1 MKAIRIGTRGSE
13 LALKQ
18 VSIFTDLLALALP
31 SLTYDVRVIKTE
43 GDTNQ
48 NPIPL
53 EAIGKG
59 WFTKEIEE
67 QLLNNTI
74 DCAVHSLKDMTDD
87 MPSDLTIGAYLPRED
102 ARDAL
107 ITKHGE
113 SLEELPQ
120 GATIGTDSTRRQKQ
134 MLELRGDL
142 VMKSIRGNVPTR
154 IDKLTSESYEGI
166 VLAVAGLKR
175 LNRQDEIVRI
185 FSVDEMTPAPGQGT
199 LAIECNANNSALLE
213 MLARIDDADARRASK
228 IERGFSKT
236 VGGGCKSATGAY
248 ARLEDKLWTLTG
260 MIDTEEGVL
269 RDTMSVR
276 LEDASSLGTKLA
288 KKMLTTLH
296 HGSI

>member
-236 VGGGCKSATGAY
+236 VGGGCKWATGAY
-248 ARLEDKLWTLTG
+248 ARLEDNLWTLTG

>member
-248 ARLEDKLWTLTG
+248 ARLEDNLWTLTG